1 MKRIGNIYHKVYDL
15 KNIELADDNARK
27 HKKHTFGIQRHDKN
41 RDIENMILSDDL
53 ENLTYKTSSYSTFT
67 IYEPKERLIFRL
79 PYYPDRITH
88 HAIMNV
94 MEPIWT
100 KIFVKG
106 TYSCI
111 KNRGIIKVL
120 KDLKKDLSDY
130 RNDTTYCLKMDIR
143 KFYPSID
150 HDILYEITQKKLKD
164 PELLTLLK
172 EIINSADE
180 VPIGNYLS
188 QFFANLYLAYF
199 DHWVKEELK
208 CKFYYRYADDVVILD
223 GDKNHLR
230 NILLAIKIYL
240 KYVLKL
246 ELKPNYQIFP
256 VDDRGIDFVGYK
268 FYHSHI
274 LLRKSIKKKL
284 FKLIKR
290 YKDKK
295 IGKEELKRRMQS
307 YFGWLKYCN
316 SKHLLQKIQRQ
327 TGIRFSN
334 WNGEK
339 TKISKFYNK
348 YIRVID
354 VVRYSKFNRIHFTYN
369 NKSYYFNSKDNRLLY
384 SLSRYNLPVNFKIV
398 PYERTKK
405 N

>member
-120 KDLKKDLSDY
+120 KDLKKDLFDY

-143 KFYPSID
+143 KFYPSIN
-150 HDILYEITQKKLKD
+150 HDILYEIIQKKLKD

-172 EIINSADE
+172 EIINSADG

-327 TGIRFSN
+327 TRIRFSN

-354 VVRYSKFNRIHFTYN
+354 VVRYSKRLVQLSNL
-369 NKSYYFNSKDNRLLY
+369 NSIKYKVLDK
-384 SLSRYNLPVNFKIV
+384 KII
-398 PYERTKK
+398 TKEIK
-405 N
+405 KALDY

>member
-130 RNDTTYCLKMDIR
+130 RNDTTYCLKMDII
-143 KFYPSID
+143 KFYPSIN
-150 HDILYEITQKKLKD
+150 HDILYEIIQKKLKD

-172 EIINSADE
+172 EIINSADG

-223 GDKNHLR
+223 GDKNYLR

-256 VDDRGIDFVGYK
+256 VDDRGVDFVGYK

-327 TGIRFSN
+327 TRIRFSN

>member
-120 KDLKKDLSDY
+120 KDLKKDLFDY

-143 KFYPSID
+143 KFYPSIN
-150 HDILYEITQKKLKD
+150 HDILYEIIQKKLKD

-172 EIINSADE
+172 EIINSADG

-246 ELKPNYQIFP
+246 ELKPNYQIFS
-256 VDDRGIDFVGYK
+256 VDNRGIDFVGYK

>member
-53 ENLTYKTSSYSTFT
+53 ENLTYKTSPYSTFT

-94 MEPIWT
+94 MESIWT

-172 EIINSADE
+172 EIINSADG

-369 NKSYYFNSKDNRLLY
+369 NKSYYFDSKGERLLY
-384 SLSRYNLPVNFKIV
+384 LLSRYNLPVNFKIV

>member
-1 MKRIGNIYHKVYDL
+1 
-15 KNIELADDNARK
+15 
-27 HKKHTFGIQRHDKN
+27 
-41 RDIENMILSDDL
+41 
-53 ENLTYKTSSYSTFT
+53 
-67 IYEPKERLIFRL
+67 
-79 PYYPDRITH
+79 
-88 HAIMNV
+88 
-94 MEPIWT
+94 
-100 KIFVKG
+100 
-106 TYSCI
+106 
-111 KNRGIIKVL
+111 
-120 KDLKKDLSDY
+120 
-130 RNDTTYCLKMDIR
+130 MDIR
-143 KFYPSID
+143 KFYPSIN
-150 HDILYEITQKKLKD
+150 HDILYEIIQKKLKD

-172 EIINSADE
+172 EIINSADG

-327 TGIRFSN
+327 TRIRFSN

-354 VVRYSKFNRIHFTYN
+354 VVRYSKFNRIYFTYN
-369 NKSYYFNSKDNRLLY
+369 NKSYYFDSKDNRLLY